1 MNDVGMK
8 LYELPHHIMI
18 CKELLEGDDI
28 DQESYDNM
36 VQTLCETIE
45 DEAESLLKM
54 ILESEG
60 DLAKLVVEIKRLQE
74 MKDRVE
80 KSILKKR
87 KFISDIMEM
96 SGIKSLPT
104 PIGKFSVRKSES
116 LEIIDQSVIPSDF
129 IKTET
134 VIKVDKMQLKK
145 LMKEQ
150 GLNEV
155 AGAKI
160 VVKNNLQIK

>member
-1 MNDVGMK
+1 MPNVGMK

-28 DQESYDNM
+28 DKESYDNM
-36 VQTLCETIE
+36 VSTLCETIE
-45 DEAESLLKM
+45 DEAESFLKM

-60 DLAKLVVEIKRLQE
+60 DLAKISVEIKRLQE
-74 MKDRVE
+74 MKDRIE
-80 KSILKKR
+80 KNILKKR

-96 SGIKSLPT
+96 SGIKALPT
-104 PIGKFSVRKSES
+104 PIGKFSIRKSES
-116 LEIIDQSVIPSDF
+116 LEIIDQSCIPSDF
-129 IKTET
+129 IKVET
-134 VIKVDKMQLKK
+134 VTKVDKMQLKK
-145 LMKEQ
+145 LMREQ
-150 GLNEV
+150 GLDEI